1 MVALAASMY
10 DLTGGHTNAAALGDL
25 LFLAIG
31 AVVTA
36 LLLYGLRTQQ
46 RRS

>member
-10 DLTGGHTNAAALGDL
+10 DVTGLTANPAALGEL
-25 LFLAIG
+25 LFLAVG

-36 LLLYGLRTQQ
+36 LLFYGLRKQQ
-46 RRS
+46 KRS

>member
-10 DLTGGHTNAAALGDL
+10 DLTGVNANAAALGEL

-36 LLLYGLRTQQ
+36 LLFYGLRTQQ
-46 RRS
+46 KRS